1 MQNYEELVSFLGG
14 WGPFQRRV
22 FSLLCLA
29 CIPCGYNVLCVFFL
43 LAVPTHHC
51 SIPFHANL
59 SQEWIQASIPLQ
71 QGLERSSCRRY
82 QLDLVQNLSMLGS
95 STNMS
100 LSHLR
105 QEGCKDGWT
114 YDTQYF
120 ESTVVT
126 QFNLV
131 CEEQW
136 KQPLTSLCY
145 FLGGLVG
152 CFASGQISD
161 RFGRKPVI
169 FGSIAILSIFSG
181 ALVLAP
187 SWPIFTIIFFIMGM
201 GQITSYIVIFVMG
214 SELLVGSARVIF
226 SNVSLPFFYVF
237 GMMLMPCT
245 AYLVRRWTHLSLI
258 MTVPGLLC
266 IPFWWLIPESPRW
279 LLSCGRLE
287 EAELMLRSAALMN
300 RVEVPQGV
308 LHLPKGEK
316 ASLEKTDS
324 VTVWDLLKTS
334 NMRKNTLILWLIWF
348 TSAICYFGMSFNMSD
363 LSGSPFLNYFLVS
376 AIELPGF
383 SASWLAARSL
393 PRRLSYISFTLLGA
407 LALLLI
413 QITMQSHPTVT
424 LALVI
429 VGKFGVVAGS
439 GLLYLFTGE
448 LSPTVIRN
456 TSMSSCAMFSRLG
469 SAVSPYLLQ
478 LAVFYQFLPWI
489 IFGSL
494 SLLGVLLCFFLPET
508 FRKPLPDTI
517 QQVEDMPRFK
527 WADAFC
533 SPPVDDEKSGKDQHI
548 PTNVICMTQL

>member
-1 MQNYEELVSFLGG
+1 MQNYEGFVSFLGN

-22 FSLLCLA
+22 FFLLCLT
-29 CIPCGYNVLCVFFL
+29 CIPCGYNILCVFFL
-43 LAVPTHHC
+43 LAAPTHRC
-51 SIPFHANL
+51 SIPPHANL

-71 QGLERSSCRRY
+71 GLERSSCHRY

-105 QEGCKDGWT
+105 QEDCKDGWT

-126 QFNLV
+126 EFNLV
-131 CEEQW
+131 CEDQW
-136 KQPLTSLCY
+136 KRPLTSLCY
-145 FLGGLVG
+145 FLGGLFG

-161 RFGRKPVI
+161 RFGRKPVL

-201 GQITSYIVIFVMG
+201 GQITSYVVIFVMG
-214 SELLVGSARVIF
+214 SELLVGSTRVIF
-226 SNVSLPFFYVF
+226 SNVSLPFSYVF

-245 AYLVRRWTHLSLI
+245 AYLVRTWTRLSLI

-266 IPFWWLIPESPRW
+266 VPFWWLIPESPRW

-300 RVEVPQGV
+300 RVEVPGGV
-308 LHLPKGEK
+308 LNMPKGEN
-316 ASLEKTDS
+316 ASKEKTDS
-324 VTVWDLLKTS
+324 VTFGDLLKTS
-334 NMRKNTLILWLIWF
+334 NMRTNTLILWLVWF
-348 TSAICYFGMSFNMSD
+348 SLSVSYFGMSFNMSD
-363 LSGSPFLNYFLVS
+363 LSGSPFLNYFLVT
-376 AIELPGF
+376 AIELPGYF
-383 SASWLAARSL
+383 ASWLAARRF
-393 PRRLSYISFTLLGA
+393 PRRLSCISFTLLGA

-413 QITMQSHPTVT
+413 QITMNSNPTVT

-429 VGKFGVVAGS
+429 VGKFGVLAGT
-439 GLLYLFTGE
+439 GVLYLFTGE
-448 LSPTVIRN
+448 LSPTVIRT
-456 TSMSSCAMFSRLG
+456 TSMSTCAVFSRMG

-478 LAVFYQFLPWI
+478 LAEFYQFLPWI
-489 IFGSL
+489 IVGSL
-494 SLLGVLLCFFLPET
+494 SLLSVLLCFFLPET

-517 QQVEDMPRFK
+517 QQMEDLPR
-527 WADAFC
+527 
-533 SPPVDDEKSGKDQHI
+533 
-548 PTNVICMTQL
+548 